1 MSEATM
7 NREAS
12 AVITR
17 AGAMV
22 SGGEIRAAIDLL
34 THANRDRPSADLE
47 RELVRLRRLG
57 GQAVPRAMSAEPAP
71 VGAATPDG
79 TILEVAP
86 GDLNAAVL
94 REGFSRCGCLL
105 VRGLVSPE
113 RAARLAAG
121 IDAALAAFDA
131 YVAGDAKADPAWFS
145 PESMPDRVGSGMT
158 EDAHRRFLRG
168 RGALWTA
175 DSPRM
180 LFELFEFVD
189 DLGLGALMT
198 EFLGERPLMSGIKGT
213 LRRVPPDVEVDGRWH
228 QDGAFL
234 GERIAALN
242 IWVTLTRC
250 GVDAPGLDIVPK
262 RFEHVVQDAQ
272 AKYDWSLSDEAVLEA
287 SAGTPI
293 VRPELEAGDALLFDH
308 LLLHR
313 TGASP
318 GMIHERH
325 AIESWFFAPSAY
337 PLDQLPILC

>member
-1 MSEATM
+1 
-7 NREAS
+7 
-12 AVITR
+12 
-17 AGAMV
+17 
-22 SGGEIRAAIDLL
+22 
-34 THANRDRPSADLE
+34 
-47 RELVRLRRLG
+47 
-57 GQAVPRAMSAEPAP
+57 
-71 VGAATPDG
+71 
-79 TILEVAP
+79 
-86 GDLNAAVL
+86 
-94 REGFSRCGCLL
+94 
-105 VRGLVSPE
+105 
-113 RAARLAAG
+113 
-121 IDAALAAFDA
+121 
-131 YVAGDAKADPAWFS
+131 
-145 PESMPDRVGSGMT
+145 
-158 EDAHRRFLRG
+158 
-168 RGALWTA
+168 
-175 DSPRM
+175 M